1 MEKSMDV
8 GGIVI
13 GIASFLGMFVA
24 AYICRLKPRDPP
36 PEPVVVIRRDED
48 PGDPS

>member
-1 MEKSMDV
+1 MEKVMDV

-24 AYICRLKPRDPP
+24 AYICRLKPRDP
-36 PEPVVVIRRDED
+36 EPVIVIRRDED

>member
-1 MEKSMDV
+1 MEKVMDV

-24 AYICRLKPRDPP
+24 AYICRLKPREP
-36 PEPVVVIRRDED
+36 PEPVVVVRDED

>member
-24 AYICRLKPRDPP
+24 AYICRLKPREP

>member
-1 MEKSMDV
+1 MEKVMDV

-24 AYICRLKPRDPP
+24 AYICRLKPRDP
-36 PEPVVVIRRDED
+36 EPVVVVRDED
-48 PGDPS
+48 PGDPT